1 MKTLFALFALCAV
14 SFAEPVVAGGD
25 ATPKALLSAE
35 LIQGEVPKEW
45 EKDKLYI
52 LECWATWCGPCIK
65 MIPHMNELHKEYKD
79 KGLSV
84 IGVNVRE
91 DDKEKVATFVKR
103 KGEGMA
109 YPIVY
114 VGKDGEFVKEWLSGP
129 DTIGIPRAFVV
140 KNGKLLFHI
149 NPGVL
154 KKEVIESLL
163 AGGEKEAQTVKI
175 MQAVAQ
181 QMAKQVEIMKDPK
194 QQKIMAFRKDVLFPL
209 VTKKDYAKATTEA
222 EIFIKANAAL
232 SEADKCSLLFS
243 AKISQFIENMDAD
256 GSSKFIDELATQF
269 PNSMI
274 GSDPDKMKASVNMR
288 IDRKK
293 KEKEPNAE

>member
-163 AGGEKEAQTVKI
+163 AGGEKEAQAVKI

-181 QMAKQVEIMKDPK
+181 QMAKQVEMMKDPK

>member
-25 ATPKALLSAE
+25 ATPKALLSAA
-35 LIQGEVPKEW
+35 LIQGVVPKEW

-91 DDKEKVATFVKR
+91 DDKEKVETFVKR
-103 KGEGMA
+103 KGEGMS
-109 YPIVY
+109 YPIVF

-163 AGGEKEAQTVKI
+163 AGGEKEAQAVKI

-181 QMAKQVEIMKDPK
+181 QMAKQVEMMKDPK

-222 EIFIKANAAL
+222 ETFIKANAAL

-256 GSSKFIDELATQF
+256 GSSKFIDELAAQF